1 MRLRGGGRAAIAAA
15 CTITLASGAAPASGA
30 LPACPDRPVQR
41 TVVGGPGQYEAVLP
55 DAQGRLLISDLR
67 GGRVLRADAPGA
79 TATPLARVSDPG
91 GLAVDD
97 AGDIL
102 VGTGNGPTA
111 LVPRWRLAGLLRID
125 AGTGATTRVAR
136 GLMMA
141 NGVARAADGTVYASS
156 SFPGGGVDRIRPDGT
171 VDRRWNRT
179 EGANGL
185 ALSADGSALYAA
197 VMLPPA
203 RVVRIDTA
211 TGQATTFARVPFP
224 ENVTGLLDGL
234 ARGADGTLYVNA
246 FLAGQVWRI
255 GADPTPCVL
264 ARGLAGAAGITVGAD
279 GAGFSATSVYVAT
292 WGERVVELVDAAPAG
307 PA

>member
-1 MRLRGGGRAAIAAA
+1 MRRRGGGRAAFAAA
-15 CTITLASGAAPASGA
+15 CTITLLGGAAPASGA
-30 LPACPDRPVQR
+30 LPSCADRPVQR
-41 TVVGGPGQYEAVLP
+41 TVVGGPGQYEAVFP
-55 DAQGRLLISDLR
+55 DARGRLLISDLR
-67 GGRVLRADAPGA
+67 GRRLLRADHPGA
-79 TATPLARVSDPG
+79 VATPLARVPDPG
-91 GLAVDD
+91 GIALDD

-111 LVPRWRLAGLLRID
+111 LVPQWRRAGLLRID
-125 AGTGATTRVAR
+125 PVTGAGTRVAS

-179 EGANGL
+179 DGANGL
-185 ALSADGSALYAA
+185 AVSADGSALYAA

-211 TGQATTFARVPFP
+211 TGLATTFARVPFP
-224 ENVTGLLDGL
+224 ENLTGLLDGL
-234 ARGADGTLYVNA
+234 ARSADGTLYVNA

-255 GADPTPCVL
+255 GADRAPCIL

-292 WGERVVELVDAAPAG
+292 WGGRVVELVDAAPAG